1 MGQKPSQPN
10 QKRRAVLRGS
20 LAAPVVL
27 TVSPA
32 VSAARTSFETKV
44 EGLKT
49 YQPARSQYFK
59 ESPDNWLRRS
69 VQVVKLKYKEKGNGP
84 DSKSAKEDW
93 YYLDPNKSRYIKLSS
108 MEWMSFGAI
117 LPEGWEQT
125 RETGTRYLLVWLDP
139 KTGEQSLMAQA
150 EPKGGQLAATESIG
164 ILSFTGTVGA
174 G

>member
-1 MGQKPSQPN
+1 
-10 QKRRAVLRGS
+10 
-20 LAAPVVL
+20 VL

-32 VSAARTSFETKV
+32 ASAARTSFETKIA
-44 EGLKT
+44 GLKT

-69 VQVVKLKYKEKGNGP
+69 VQVVKLKYKEKGGGP
-84 DSKSAKEDW
+84 DNKTAKDDW
-93 YYLDPNKSRYIKLSS
+93 YYLDPNKGRYIKLSS
-108 MEWMSFGAI
+108 MEWMSFGAF

-125 RETGTRYLLVWLDP
+125 RETSTRYLLVWLDP

-150 EPKGGQLAATESIG
+150 EPKGGELAATESIG
-164 ILSFTGTVGA
+164 IMSFTGRVGA